1 MKLIPCLFLIFLVAC
16 ASRIEEQD
24 NLLQTESYTLTKA
37 DLLALSPEF
46 ESEEDSIKWVKT
58 FLKSWKRDRSFLESA
73 QKILESSELDFE
85 KQIEDYKHS
94 LIRHR
99 YEEWI
104 VSKYLDTLVTKEEI
118 QSYYDQNKSSFLL
131 LDYMVQPHFVSMDV
145 DADKTLKREVKKLFK
160 SKKEKDWMKLDKIC
174 YDLNADYELFDSTWY
189 KWNDFSSS
197 FDLKI
202 QRTSSWLRYNN
213 FIEFEDSMNYHLI
226 KIQDY
231 KLKNELSPLEF
242 ETEKV
247 GKIILLKRK
256 LKLIKEKKE
265 QIYKEYLKNIKE
277 YE

>member
-16 ASRIEEQD
+16 TSRTEEQD
-24 NLLQTESYTLTKA
+24 NLLLTENYTLTKA

-46 ESEEDSIKWVKT
+46 ESEDDSVKWVKT
-58 FLKSWKRDRSFLESA
+58 FLKSWKRDISFLESA
-73 QKILESSELDFE
+73 QKILQSSELDFE

-118 QSYYDQNKSSFLL
+118 QSYYAQNKSSFLL

-145 DADKTLKREVKKLFK
+145 DADKKLKREVKKLFK

-189 KWNDFSSS
+189 KWDDFSSS

-277 YE
+277 HE

>member
-1 MKLIPCLFLIFLVAC
+1 MKFIPCLLLLFLVAC
-16 ASRIEEQD
+16 TSRTEEQV
-24 NLLQTESYTLTKA
+24 NLLQTENYSLSEA
-37 DLLALSPEF
+37 DLVALSPEF
-46 ESEEDSIKWVKT
+46 ENKEDSLKWVKT
-58 FLKSWKRDRSFLESA
+58 YLKSWKRDRSFLESA
-73 QKILESSELDFE
+73 QKTLQSSELDFD

-104 VSKYLDTLVTKEEI
+104 VSKYLDTVVTKEEI

-131 LDYMVQPHFVSMDV
+131 LDYMVQPQFVSMDV
-145 DADKTLKREVKKLFK
+145 DAGKKLKREVKKLFK
-160 SKKEKDWMKLDKIC
+160 SKKEKDWKKLDKVC

-213 FIEFEDSMNYHLI
+213 FIEFEDSVNYHLI

-231 KLKNELSPLEF
+231 KLKNEVSPLEF
-242 ETEKV
+242 EKEKV
-247 GKIILLKRK
+247 RKIILLKRK
-256 LKLIKEKKE
+256 LKLIKEKKD
-265 QIYKEYLKNIKE
+265 QIYNENLKNIKE
-277 YE
+277 HE

>member
-46 ESEEDSIKWVKT
+46 GSEEDSIKWVKT

-118 QSYYDQNKSSFLL
+118 QSYYAQNKSSFLL

-145 DADKTLKREVKKLFK
+145 DADKKLKREVKKLFK

-189 KWNDFSSS
+189 KWDDFSSS

>member
-118 QSYYDQNKSSFLL
+118 QSYYAQNKSSFLL

-145 DADKTLKREVKKLFK
+145 DADKKLKREVKKLFK

-189 KWNDFSSS
+189 KWDDFSSS

-265 QIYKEYLKNIKE
+265 QIYKEYLKHIKQHE
-277 YE
+277 

>member
-46 ESEEDSIKWVKT
+46 GSEEDSIKWVKT

-118 QSYYDQNKSSFLL
+118 QSYYAQNKSSFLL
-131 LDYMVQPHFVSMDV
+131 LEYMVQPHFVSMDV
-145 DADKTLKREVKKLFK
+145 DADKKLKREVKKLFK

-189 KWNDFSSS
+189 KWDDFSSS